1 MSYRN
6 PLIIDDKSDIAGAQ
20 DISNVANTFASI
32 INTKNEKARLA
43 KEKKDKEDALIS
55 KQVINMANKKAEG
68 DAQFVAG
75 LTDLGGTIQST
86 LGAEY
91 EKLSQSNFELRQL
104 QLAGDAD
111 PEISKQIGHNM
122 QKMLEART
130 LGEQMIATT
139 GELGDLI
146 DNYEAINKTIF
157 LKDMED
163 PNTGEVNGNLSKAI
177 IFGFGGKEKYEA
189 SMVNVDG
196 ELRAQVITPEGV
208 KYSIPAKQFKDITE
222 NLTLEKVN
230 NAAESQMQFTDNEL
244 RDKKGNINQSLINDK
259 TSYNRTGSDG
269 IQRIGTRNLLDLTSV
284 TRARNNAVMETEAL
298 LTSVEGNT
306 QLRNL
311 YLADLKIDSV
321 DYEAANE
328 EDRAKMVTEKANTL
342 FDKSSGLIFEDGNY
356 YVDTDEKTYKVQTS
370 TVTKIAEPSKSF
382 KAFETRIKSGDPNKM
397 TVADFGLAIG
407 SDVKVGSTTK
417 TILNVSINPASP
429 NIIEI
434 IYKNKVKNKDGSTKS
449 EEQFESFD
457 LSNPESLDA
466 LLVRIPRL
474 EGDEELAA
482 KELIMAKMAMI
493 EKNKNQALEKKVNDQ
508 YDAFITPYKRKK
520 LAEENNSQVF

>member
-20 DISNVANTFASI
+20 DITNVGNTFASI
-32 INTKNEKARLA
+32 INTKNERARLA

-104 QLAGDAD
+104 QLAGDGD
-111 PEISKQIGHNM
+111 PEISKQIGQNM

-139 GELGDLI
+139 GELGELI

-157 LKDMED
+157 LQDMED

-177 IFGFGGKEKYEA
+177 IFGFGGKKDYTA

-208 KYSIPAKQFKDITE
+208 TYSIPARQFKDITE

-230 NAAESQMQFTDNEL
+230 NAAESQMQFTNNEL
-244 RDKKGNINQSLINDK
+244 KDKKGNINQSLIN
-259 TSYNRTGSDG
+259 GSEEFNETRNG
-269 IQRIGTRNLLDLTSV
+269 IQYIGTRNLLDFNSIK
-284 TRARNNAVMETEAL
+284 AAKDNAVMDTQAL
-298 LTSVEGNT
+298 LTSSEGNT

-311 YLADLKIDSV
+311 YLDDLKISSV
-321 DYEAANE
+321 DYEAADKE
-328 EDRAKMVTEKANTL
+328 GKAKMVTDKANEL
-342 FDKSSGLIFEDGNY
+342 FDRTSGITMRNGNY
-356 YVDTDEKTYKVQTS
+356 YNDNV
-370 TVTKIAEPSKSF
+370 SKSF
-382 KAFETRIKSGDPNKM
+382 KAETPKATGAAKED
-397 TVADFGLAIG
+397 LAFTEWKETFNT
-407 SDVKVGSTTK
+407 SDDLTAASFNLGMNTKVGNQFLTDATFKLNTVILETKSEVIDDDTTPDTNEAAPAKTRTYNLVEPEQLDAFVRLLPGVSTAKERSEAKALITAK
-417 TILNVSINPASP
+417 I
-429 NIIEI
+429 
-434 IYKNKVKNKDGSTKS
+434 KNKDAPALTLG
-449 EEQFESFD
+449 QLND
-457 LSNPESLDA
+457 L
-466 LLVRIPRL
+466 
-474 EGDEELAA
+474 
-482 KELIMAKMAMI
+482 
-493 EKNKNQALEKKVNDQ
+493 KNKNLVGPTDKPE
-508 YDAFITPYKRKK
+508 
-520 LAEENNSQVF
+520 

>member
-20 DISNVANTFASI
+20 DITNVGNTFAGI
-32 INTKNEKARLA
+32 INAKNEKARLA

-55 KQVINMANKKAEG
+55 KQVINMANQKAEG

-75 LTDLGGTIQST
+75 LTDLGGTIQSS

-104 QLAGDAD
+104 QLAGDAS
-111 PEISKQIGHNM
+111 PEVSKQIGQNL

-139 GELGDLI
+139 NELPELI

-157 LKDMED
+157 LQDMED

-177 IFGFGGKEKYEA
+177 IFGFGGKKDYTA

-208 KYSIPAKQFKDITE
+208 TYSIPAKQFKDITE
-222 NLTLEKVN
+222 NLTLEKAN
-230 NAAESQMQFTDNEL
+230 NAAESQIQFTNNEL
-244 RDKKGNINQSLINDK
+244 KDKKGNINQSLIN
-259 TSYNRTGSDG
+259 GSEEFNETRNG
-269 IQRIGTRNLLDLTSV
+269 IQYIGTRNLLDFNSIK
-284 TRARNNAVMETEAL
+284 AAKDNAVMDTKAL

-311 YLADLKIDSV
+311 YLADLKIDSA
-321 DYEAANE
+321 DYEDANE
-328 EDRAKMVTEKANTL
+328 EDKAKMVTDKANEL
-342 FDKSSGLIFEDGNY
+342 FDRTSGITMRNGNY
-356 YVDTDEKTYKVQTS
+356 YNDNVSKSFKAETPKAN
-370 TVTKIAEPSKSF
+370 KIAEPSKSF
-382 KAFETRIKSGDPNKM
+382 KAFEARIKASDPNKI
-397 TVADFGLAIG
+397 APQDFGLVSGADI
-407 SDVKVGSTTK
+407 KVGSTTK
-417 TILNVSINPASP
+417 TLLDVSFMEDTS
-429 NIIEI
+429 EI
-434 IYKNKVKNKDGSTKS
+434 KLKYKDAVQNKDGSVKTAEDS
-449 EEQFESFD
+449 EVFD
-457 LSNPESLDA
+457 LNNPAQLDA
-466 LLVRIPRL
+466 LLIRLPSL

-493 EKNKNQALEKKVNDQ
+493 EKNKNASSNSSGQPAMTLEELNLL
-508 YDAFITPYKRKK
+508 T
-520 LAEENNSQVF
+520 SQSPKEK

>member
-20 DISNVANTFASI
+20 DITNVGNTFASI
-32 INTKNEKARLA
+32 INTKNERARLA

-75 LTDLGGTIQST
+75 LTDLGSTIQSS

-104 QLAGDAD
+104 QLAGDGD
-111 PEISKQIGHNM
+111 PEISKQIGQNM

-139 GELGDLI
+139 GELGELI

-157 LKDMED
+157 LQDMED

-177 IFGFGGKEKYEA
+177 IFGFGGKKDYTA

-196 ELRAQVITPEGV
+196 ELKAQVITPEGV

-222 NLTLEKVN
+222 NLTLEKIN
-230 NAAESQMQFTDNEL
+230 NAAEAQMQFTNNEL
-244 RDKKGNINQSLINDK
+244 KDKKGNINQSLINDK
-259 TSYNRTGSDG
+259 TSYNRIGSDG
-269 IQRIGTRNLLDLTSV
+269 IQRIGTRNLLDLTAV
-284 TRARNNAVMETEAL
+284 KTARSNATMDTKAL

-311 YLADLKIDSV
+311 YLADLDIDSI
-321 DYEAANE
+321 DYEAADEDGRAAMVEKKSNE
-328 EDRAKMVTEKANTL
+328 L
-342 FDKSSGLIFEDGNY
+342 FDKSSGLILEDGNY
-356 YVDTDEKTYKVQTS
+356 YVDTDEKTYKVQTPKAKGPAKEDLAFTEWKETFNTSADLTAASFNLGMNTKVGNQFLTDATFKLNTVTLETKAEVIDDDTTTATNESAPAKSRTYILTEPEQLDAFVRLLPGVSTAKERSEAKALITAKINGS
-370 TVTKIAEPSKSF
+370 TV
-382 KAFETRIKSGDPNKM
+382 
-397 TVADFGLAIG
+397 
-407 SDVKVGSTTK
+407 
-417 TILNVSINPASP
+417 
-429 NIIEI
+429 
-434 IYKNKVKNKDGSTKS
+434 YK
-449 EEQFESFD
+449 
-457 LSNPESLDA
+457 
-466 LLVRIPRL
+466 
-474 EGDEELAA
+474 
-482 KELIMAKMAMI
+482 
-493 EKNKNQALEKKVNDQ
+493 
-508 YDAFITPYKRKK
+508 
-520 LAEENNSQVF
+520 

>member
-43 KEKKDKEDALIS
+43 KEKKDKEDAIIS

-75 LTDLGGTIQST
+75 LTALGGTIQST

-111 PEISKQIGHNM
+111 PEISKQIGQNM

-139 GELGDLI
+139 GELPELI

-157 LKDMED
+157 LQDMED

-177 IFGFGGKEKYEA
+177 IFGFGGKKDYTA

-196 ELRAQVITPEGV
+196 ELRAQVITPDSV

-222 NLTLEKVN
+222 NLTLEKKN
-230 NAAESQMQFTDNEL
+230 NAAEAQIQFTSNEL
-244 RDKKGNINQSLINDK
+244 RDEKGNLNQSLINEK
-259 TSYNRTGSDG
+259 IPYNRPGSDG
-269 IQRIGTRNLLDLTSV
+269 IQRIGTRNLLNLTAV
-284 TRARNNAVMETEAL
+284 KTAKKNAAMDTQAL

-311 YLADLKIDSV
+311 YLADLNIKSA
-321 DYEAANE
+321 DYEAADE
-328 EDRAKMVTEKANTL
+328 KGRIEMVVKRSHEL
-342 FDKSSGLIFEDGNY
+342 FDKSSGLILEDGNY
-356 YVDTDEKTYKVQTS
+356 YVDIEEKSYKIQ
-370 TVTKIAEPSKSF
+370 E
-382 KAFETRIKSGDPNKM
+382 
-397 TVADFGLAIG
+397 
-407 SDVKVGSTTK
+407 TK
-417 TILNVSINPASP
+417 TTSS
-429 NIIEI
+429 
-434 IYKNKVKNKDGSTKS
+434 STK
-449 EEQFESFD
+449 Q
-457 LSNPESLDA
+457 L
-466 LLVRIPRL
+466 PRDTDSYT
-474 EGDEELAA
+474 G
-482 KELIMAKMAMI
+482 
-493 EKNKNQALEKKVNDQ
+493 
-508 YDAFITPYKRKK
+508 
-520 LAEENNSQVF
+520 

>member
-6 PLIIDDKSDIAGAQ
+6 PLIIDDKSDITGAQ
-20 DISNVANTFASI
+20 DITNVGNTFASI
-32 INTKNEKARLA
+32 INTKNERARLA

-75 LTDLGGTIQST
+75 LTDLGGTIQSS

-104 QLAGDAD
+104 QLAGDAS
-111 PEISKQIGHNM
+111 PEVSKQIGQNL

-139 GELGDLI
+139 GELGELI

-157 LKDMED
+157 LQDMED

-244 RDKKGNINQSLINDK
+244 RDEKGNINQSLINDK

-284 TRARNNAVMETEAL
+284 TRARDNAVMETEAL
-298 LTSVEGNT
+298 LTSSEGNI

-328 EDRAKMVTEKANTL
+328 EDRAKMVAEKANTL
-342 FDKSSGLIFEDGNY
+342 FDKSSGLILEDGNY
-356 YVDTDEKTYKVQTS
+356 YVDTDEKTYKVATPKATGTAKEDIAFTEWKETFNTSADLTAASFNLGRNTKIGNQTLSTAPVIEKSEDTFKIKLQTS
-370 TVTKIAEPSKSF
+370 NEIPDDPLTKKKDFVAAKSK
-382 KAFETRIKSGDPNKM
+382 T
-397 TVADFGLAIG
+397 
-407 SDVKVGSTTK
+407 
-417 TILNVSINPASP
+417 
-429 NIIEI
+429 
-434 IYKNKVKNKDGSTKS
+434 Y
-449 EEQFESFD
+449 D
-457 LSNPESLDA
+457 LKQPTELDA
-466 LLVRIPRL
+466 FVRLLPGIST
-474 EGDEELAA
+474 A
-482 KELIMAKMAMI
+482 KERSEVKALITAKI
-493 EKNKNQALEKKVNDQ
+493 KNEDAPALTWGQLNDLN
-508 YDAFITPYKRKK
+508 DDNTEGPTNK
-520 LAEENNSQVF
+520 LE

>member
-20 DISNVANTFASI
+20 DITNVGNTFASI
-32 INTKNEKARLA
+32 INTKNERARLD
-43 KEKKDKEDALIS
+43 KEKKDKEDAIIS

-111 PEISKQIGHNM
+111 PEISKQIGQNL

-157 LKDMED
+157 LQDMED

-222 NLTLEKVN
+222 NLTLEKKN
-230 NAAESQMQFTDNEL
+230 NAAEAQIQFTSNEL
-244 RDKKGNINQSLINDK
+244 RDEKGNLNQSLINEK
-259 TSYNRTGSDG
+259 IPYNRPGSDG
-269 IQRIGTRNLLDLTSV
+269 IQRIGTRNLLNLTTV
-284 TRARNNAVMETEAL
+284 KTAKDNAAMDTQAL
-298 LTSVEGNT
+298 LTSVKGNT

-311 YLADLKIDSV
+311 YLADLNIKSA
-321 DYEAANE
+321 DYEAADELGRAEMVEKRSNE
-328 EDRAKMVTEKANTL
+328 L
-342 FDKSSGLIFEDGNY
+342 FDKSSGLILEDGNY
-356 YVDTDEKTYKVQTS
+356 YVDIEEKSYKIQTPK
-370 TVTKIAEPSKSF
+370 VTGPAKEDLAFTEWKETFNTSDDLTAASF
-382 KAFETRIKSGDPNKM
+382 NLGMNT
-397 TVADFGLAIG
+397 
-407 SDVKVGSTTK
+407 KVGNQFLTDATFKLNTVILETKSEVIDDDTTPDTNEAAPAKTRTYNLVEPEQLDAFVRLLPGVSTAKERSEAKALITAK
-417 TILNVSINPASP
+417 I
-429 NIIEI
+429 
-434 IYKNKVKNKDGSTKS
+434 KNKDAPALTLG
-449 EEQFESFD
+449 QLND
-457 LSNPESLDA
+457 LKNNNLVGPTDKPE
-466 LLVRIPRL
+466 
-474 EGDEELAA
+474 
-482 KELIMAKMAMI
+482 
-493 EKNKNQALEKKVNDQ
+493 
-508 YDAFITPYKRKK
+508 
-520 LAEENNSQVF
+520 

>member
-6 PLIIDDKSDIAGAQ
+6 PLIIDDKSAIAGAQ
-20 DISNVANTFASI
+20 DITNVGNTFAGI
-32 INTKNEKARLA
+32 INAKNEKARLA

-55 KQVINMANKKAEG
+55 KQVINMANQKAEG

-75 LTDLGGTIQST
+75 LTDLGGTIQSS

-104 QLAGDAD
+104 QLAGDAS
-111 PEISKQIGHNM
+111 PEVSKQIGQNM

-139 GELGDLI
+139 NELPELI
-146 DNYEAINKTIF
+146 ENYEAVNKTIF
-157 LKDMED
+157 LQDMED

-177 IFGFGGKEKYEA
+177 IFGFGGKEDYTA

-196 ELRAQVITPEGV
+196 ELKAQVITPEGV
-208 KYSIPAKQFKDITE
+208 TYSIPAKQFKDITE

-230 NAAESQMQFTDNEL
+230 NAAEAQMQFTNEEL
-244 RDKKGNINQSLINDK
+244 KDKKGNINQSLINDK
-259 TSYNRTGSDG
+259 TSYNITGSDG
-269 IQRIGTRNLLDLTSV
+269 IQRIGTRNLLDLTSI
-284 TRARNNAVMETEAL
+284 TRARDNAVMDTKAL

-342 FDKSSGLIFEDGNY
+342 FDKSSGLILEDGNY
-356 YVDTDEKTYKVQTS
+356 YVDTDEKTYKVATPKA
-370 TVTKIAEPSKSF
+370 TKIAEPSKSF
-382 KAFETRIKSGDPNKM
+382 KAFEARIIASDPNKI
-397 TVADFGLAIG
+397 APQDFGLVSGADI
-407 SDVKVGSTTK
+407 KVGSTTK
-417 TILNVSINPASP
+417 TLLDVSFMEDTS
-429 NIIEI
+429 EI
-434 IYKNKVKNKDGSTKS
+434 KLKYKDAVENKDGSVKTAEDS
-449 EEQFESFD
+449 EVFD
-457 LSNPESLDA
+457 LSNPAQLDA
-466 LLVRIPRL
+466 LLIRLPRL

-508 YDAFITPYKRKK
+508 YDAFIDPYKRKK

>member
-43 KEKKDKEDALIS
+43 KEKKDKEDAIIS

-111 PEISKQIGHNM
+111 PEISKQIGQNM

-157 LKDMED
+157 LQDMED

-244 RDKKGNINQSLINDK
+244 RDEKGNINQSLINDK

-284 TRARNNAVMETEAL
+284 TRARDNAVMETEAL
-298 LTSVEGNT
+298 LTSSEGNT

-342 FDKSSGLIFEDGNY
+342 FDKSSGLILEDGNY
-356 YVDTDEKTYKVQTS
+356 YVDTDEKTYKVQTPKAKGPAKEDLAFTEWKETFNTS
-370 TVTKIAEPSKSF
+370 DDLTAASFNLGMNTKVGNQFLTDAKFKLNTVTLETKAEVIDDD
-382 KAFETRIKSGDPNKM
+382 T
-397 TVADFGLAIG
+397 
-407 SDVKVGSTTK
+407 TTK
-417 TILNVSINPASP
+417 TNESAPAQSRTYILTEPEQLDAFVRLLPGVSTAKERSEAKALITAKIN
-429 NIIEI
+429 
-434 IYKNKVKNKDGSTKS
+434 GST
-449 EEQFESFD
+449 
-457 LSNPESLDA
+457 
-466 LLVRIPRL
+466 V
-474 EGDEELAA
+474 
-482 KELIMAKMAMI
+482 
-493 EKNKNQALEKKVNDQ
+493 
-508 YDAFITPYKRKK
+508 YK
-520 LAEENNSQVF
+520 

>member
-43 KEKKDKEDALIS
+43 KEKKDKEDAIIS

-222 NLTLEKVN
+222 NLTLEKIN
-230 NAAESQMQFTDNEL
+230 NAAESQMQFTNNEL
-244 RDKKGNINQSLINDK
+244 KDKKGNINQSLIN
-259 TSYNRTGSDG
+259 GSEEFNETRNG
-269 IQRIGTRNLLDLTSV
+269 IQYIGTRNLLDFNSIK
-284 TRARNNAVMETEAL
+284 AAKDNAVMDTQAL
-298 LTSVEGNT
+298 LTSSEGNT

-311 YLADLKIDSV
+311 YLDDLKISSV
-321 DYEAANE
+321 DYEAADKE
-328 EDRAKMVTEKANTL
+328 GKVKMVTDKANEL
-342 FDKSSGLIFEDGNY
+342 FDRTSGITMRNGNY
-356 YVDTDEKTYKVQTS
+356 YNDNVSKSFKAETS

-407 SDVKVGSTTK
+407 SDVKVGSTIK
-417 TILNVSINPASP
+417 TILNVSIDPATP
-429 NIIEI
+429 NVIEI
-434 IYKNKVKNKDGSTKS
+434 KYKNKVKNKDGSTKS

>member
-20 DISNVANTFASI
+20 DITNVGNTFASI
-32 INTKNEKARLA
+32 INTKNERARLA

-104 QLAGDAD
+104 QLAGDGD
-111 PEISKQIGHNM
+111 PEISKQIGQNM

-139 GELGDLI
+139 GELGELI

-157 LKDMED
+157 LQDMED

-177 IFGFGGKEKYEA
+177 IFGFGGKKDYTA

-208 KYSIPAKQFKDITE
+208 TYSIPAKQFKDITE
-222 NLTLEKVN
+222 NLTLEKIN
-230 NAAESQMQFTDNEL
+230 NAAEAQMQFTNNEL
-244 RDKKGNINQSLINDK
+244 KDKKGNINQSLINDK

-269 IQRIGTRNLLDLTSV
+269 IQRIGTRNLLDLTAV
-284 TRARNNAVMETEAL
+284 KTARSNATMDTKAL

-311 YLADLKIDSV
+311 YLDDLKISSV
-321 DYEAANE
+321 DYEAADKE
-328 EDRAKMVTEKANTL
+328 GKAKMVTDKANEL
-342 FDKSSGLIFEDGNY
+342 FDRTSGITMRNGNY
-356 YVDTDEKTYKVQTS
+356 YNDNV
-370 TVTKIAEPSKSF
+370 SKSF
-382 KAFETRIKSGDPNKM
+382 KAETPKVEGTAKED
-397 TVADFGLAIG
+397 LAFTEWKETFNT
-407 SDVKVGSTTK
+407 SDDLTAASFNLGMNTKVGNQFLTDATFKLNTVILETKSEVIDDDTTPDTNEAAPAKTRTYNLVEPEQLDAFVRLLPGVSTAKERSEAKALITAK
-417 TILNVSINPASP
+417 I
-429 NIIEI
+429 
-434 IYKNKVKNKDGSTKS
+434 KNKDAPALTLG
-449 EEQFESFD
+449 QLND
-457 LSNPESLDA
+457 L
-466 LLVRIPRL
+466 
-474 EGDEELAA
+474 
-482 KELIMAKMAMI
+482 
-493 EKNKNQALEKKVNDQ
+493 KNKNPVVPTDKPE
-508 YDAFITPYKRKK
+508 
-520 LAEENNSQVF
+520 